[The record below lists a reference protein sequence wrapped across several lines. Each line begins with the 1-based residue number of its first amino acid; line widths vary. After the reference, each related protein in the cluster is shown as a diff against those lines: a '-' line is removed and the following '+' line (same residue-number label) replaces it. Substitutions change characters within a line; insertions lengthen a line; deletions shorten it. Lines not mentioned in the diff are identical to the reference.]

1 MNAVKIE
8 FGVPNEGWLELTTSN
23 RSQCI
28 ILNISDVPCD
38 PISELAEAV
47 INLQFGS
54 KTEEVEFSLEPD
66 FALWRFIS
74 FEDELQIHVFSN
86 AIRDRPVIF
95 KDNRKKLLNRIYQAL
110 KDLEKLPCW
119 QHPDNMMHVWS
130 WDFSGEILN
139 SYTIEE
145 SE

>member
-110 KDLEKLPCW
+110 KDLEKYHAGNTL
-119 QHPDNMMHVWS
+119 
-130 WDFSGEILN
+130 I
-139 SYTIEE
+139 I
-145 SE
+145 

>member
-8 FGVPNEGWLELTTSN
+8 FGVPNKGWLELTISN

-38 PISELAEAV
+38 SISELAEAV

-110 KDLEKLPCW
+110 KDLEKYHAGNTL
-119 QHPDNMMHVWS
+119 
-130 WDFSGEILN
+130 I
-139 SYTIEE
+139 I
-145 SE
+145 